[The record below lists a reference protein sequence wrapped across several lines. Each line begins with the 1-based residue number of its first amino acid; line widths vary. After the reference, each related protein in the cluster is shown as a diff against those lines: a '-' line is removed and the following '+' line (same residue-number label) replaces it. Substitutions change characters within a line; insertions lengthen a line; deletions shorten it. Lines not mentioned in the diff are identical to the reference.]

1 MTDGPG
7 LPSVTNVATSSGRW
21 GIQPLWEVLNPLLP
35 GLSIEVLDRVAS
47 TNTELVD
54 RLRQASHDA
63 RGRGRGARADDLRP
77 SLLVAVQ
84 QTQGRGRLGRAWL
97 SSPDASLTFSL
108 SLAISRSDW
117 SGLSLAIGVALAQA
131 LDPSGEHIG
140 LKWPND
146 LWLREPGPAGLASAG
161 RKLGGVLIE
170 AMTLGDNRVAVIGIG
185 LNVLPVHLSEPVAS
199 ISEFDTTAS
208 APTVLAR
215 IMPSLARGLQAFER
229 DGFAGVAAAYASRD
243 LLKGRSITTTDP
255 HCPRGL
261 ATGIDPDGALLLT
274 VEGRSHRIVSGEIS
288 VRPAD
293 RAPPAGPADAG

>member
-7 LPSVTNVATSSGRW
+7 SPSVNTASTSSSRW

-108 SLAISRSDW
+108 SLAIARPDW
-117 SGLSLAIGVALAQA
+117 SGLSLAVGVALAQA
-131 LDPSGEHIG
+131 LDPRGDHIG

-146 LWLREPGPAGLASAG
+146 LWLRQPGPEGQPGAG

-185 LNVLPVHLSEPVAS
+185 LNVLPVHLAEPVAS
-199 ISEFDTTAS
+199 ISEFEPAAS
-208 APTVLAR
+208 APSALAR
-215 IMPSLARGLQAFER
+215 IMPALARGLQAFER
-229 DGFAGVAAAYASRD
+229 DGFAGVTAAYATRD
-243 LLKGRSITTTDP
+243 LLKGRNVTTTDP
-255 HCPRGL
+255 QCPRGL
-261 ATGIDPDGALLLT
+261 ATGVDHDGALLL
-274 VEGRSHRIVSGEIS
+274 EAGGRQHRIVSGEIS

-293 RAPPAGPADAG
+293 AASPASPASAG

>member
-7 LPSVTNVATSSGRW
+7 SPGASNAATSSGRW

-108 SLAISRSDW
+108 SLAITRSDW
-117 SGLSLAIGVALAQA
+117 SGLSLAVGVALAQA
-131 LDPSGEHIG
+131 LDPAGDSIG

-146 LWLREPGPAGLASAG
+146 LWLREPGNGG

-170 AMTLGDNRVAVIGIG
+170 AMTLGDSRVAVIGIG

-199 ISEFDTTAS
+199 ISEFDPTAT
-208 APTVLAR
+208 APTVLGR
-215 IMPSLARGLQAFER
+215 CMPSLARGLQAFER
-229 DGFAGVAAAYASRD
+229 DGFAGVAAAYAARD
-243 LLKGRSITTTDP
+243 LLSGRHVTTTDP

-261 ATGIDPDGALLLT
+261 ATGVDGDGALLLQ
-274 VEGRSHRIVSGEIS
+274 VEDRTHRIVSGEIS

-293 RAPPAGPADAG
+293 AAGAG